1 MLSPSAMTFLCGL
14 LAGAVLG
21 VAGRAGRFCTLAMLE
36 DAFFGADTR
45 RLKSFALAAAVA
57 LVATQLLS
65 SFGLVDLSRSI
76 YLTASIP
83 IGGAILGGFLFGIG
97 MALVGTCGF
106 GTLVRIGGG
115 DLRAIVVFLVLGVSA
130 LAAMRGLTGFVR
142 VGLIEPLSVRLPE
155 AMNQGMDTLL
165 SAAIGSYG
173 RPVIVSLVA
182 VTLAAW
188 ALADGQL
195 IRSPRLLLS
204 GLAVGGAV
212 AFGWFATGWLGHD
225 DFDPERVASLT
236 FVAPLGNTVLYI
248 ATLSGSHADF
258 AIGAVAF
265 GWFATGWLGH
275 DDFDPE
281 RVASLTFVAPLGN
294 TVLYIATLSG
304 SHADF
309 AIGSVA
315 GVILGSFVAAMFSR
329 VFRWEAC
336 DDARELKRH
345 MIGALLMG
353 TGGIM
358 SMGCTIGQGL
368 SAFSTLALSAP
379 LTMVAISCGAR
390 LGLEYTMTGEWRPAV
405 RNLLRMS
412 S

>member
-1 MLSPSAMTFLCGL
+1 MLSPSALTFMCGL
-14 LAGAVLG
+14 LAGGVLG

-57 LVATQLLS
+57 LVATQLLA

-76 YLTASIP
+76 YLTSSIP
-83 IGGAILGGFLFGIG
+83 LGGAILGGFMFGIG

-130 LAAMRGLTGFVR
+130 LAAMRGLTGFLR
-142 VGLIEPLSVRLPE
+142 VGLIEPLSLRLPE
-155 AMNQGMDTLL
+155 TMSQGIDVLL
-165 SAAIGSYG
+165 STVLGSYA
-173 RPVIVSLVA
+173 RPAAVSIAAVA
-182 VTLAAW
+182 LAAW
-188 ALADGQL
+188 ALADGRL
-195 IRSPRLLLS
+195 VKSPRLLLS
-204 GLAVGGAV
+204 GLAVGSAV
-212 AFGWFATGWLGHD
+212 AFGWFATGWLGND
-225 DFDPERVASLT
+225 DFDPARVASLT

-248 ATLSGSHADF
+248 ATLSGS
-258 AIGAVAF
+258 
-265 GWFATGWLGH
+265 
-275 DDFDPE
+275 
-281 RVASLTFVAPLGN
+281 R
-294 TVLYIATLSG
+294 
-304 SHADF
+304 ADF

-315 GVILGSFVAAMFSR
+315 GVILGSFVAAMFSH

-345 MIGALLMG
+345 MVGALLMG

-379 LTMVAISCGAR
+379 LTMLAITCGAR

-405 RNLLRMS
+405 RNLLRIS
-412 S
+412 H